1 MSALPLKVTYLSS
14 LPDFE
19 SLFDV
24 IRRAQIASVRLTKK
38 GQLLLLQTN
47 GTFGQ
52 FDLTELR
59 MGKWS
64 EGWKQLIRGEV
75 KTAAINESFP
85 CALCTRANEI
95 LYISAQAGTV
105 LTTPLS
111 DLKVTRETFPSP
123 ILDIRFNIG
132 NRLLLAISES
142 TIQVLA
148 LSKRYE
154 LLSFTPFSPTCR
166 KFVAENCVVFS
177 KKYGNLFYYLDKMFD
192 PHIQTYSLGVN
203 PNVDYM
209 IVKCIIDNREITES
223 RAFNLLMDSELVTL
237 DVGPDDAF
245 VLVSRA
251 KSVYLMRN
259 EVVSSASIDQMAEV
273 TLVRWHESGKLIM
286 LCTATNQI
294 YFYDLCLH
302 PLRVVGSDDRGYI
315 DLAADKLFGKCINVL
330 SSEEHAVFIGQSS
343 FVVSSILRHPNREFS
358 LVGMHIKSGNTNEA
372 MDCLE
377 QIAAEREFTQH
388 FLMITD
394 HLHLTLDVKMIQ
406 RLAEI
411 YKKYSPTRI
420 SETMGKHALVR
431 LGYRLMNLGLYHD
444 VFRVAVRAHSTK
456 LINDLAF
463 AANRAGFQG
472 VALIAK
478 VERGRM
484 DENFLGWGEELEKI
498 VQFTGKTMA
507 GTDYRH
513 LVHDVEEVLSARRLT
528 DVQEKGGYIVEKNF
542 WEINLEDYAKGLL
555 YESEGK
561 YTQALEVYT
570 LHALTQD
577 INRVQE
583 LIKQSDVAV
592 SGSEVSIRLENSS
605 DS

>member
-38 GQLLLLQTN
+38 GHLLLLQTN
-47 GTFGQ
+47 GAFGQ

-59 MGKWS
+59 MGKWT

-75 KTAAINESFP
+75 KTAAINEAFP

-105 LTTPLS
+105 LTTPIS

-203 PNVDYM
+203 PSVDYM

-223 RAFNLLMDSELVTL
+223 RAFNLLMDSELVTM
-237 DVGPDDAF
+237 DIGPEDSLA
-245 VLVSRA
+245 LVSKA
-251 KSVYLMRN
+251 KSLYVIRSD
-259 EVVSSASIDQMAEV
+259 VVLTANIDHLADV
-273 TLVRWHESGKLIM
+273 TLVRWHENGKLLM
-286 LCTATNQI
+286 LCTVTNQVH
-294 YFYDLCLH
+294 FYDVCLH
-302 PLRVVGSDDRGYI
+302 SLKVVGSDDRGCI
-315 DLAADKLFGKCINVL
+315 DLAADKLFGKCVNVL
-330 SSEEHAVFIGQSS
+330 SSEDYAVFIGQSS
-343 FVVSSILRHPNREFS
+343 FIVTSILKHPSREFS
-358 LVGMHIKSGNTNEA
+358 LVSMHLQSSNTSEA

-377 QIAAEREFTQH
+377 QIATEREFTQH
-388 FLMITD
+388 FLLITD
-394 HLHLTLDVKMIQ
+394 HLHRTLDVKMIQ

-411 YKKYSPTRI
+411 YKKFSPGRI

-463 AANRAGFQG
+463 AANRAGFLG

-498 VQFTGKTMA
+498 VQFTGKTMS
-507 GTDYRH
+507 GTDFRH
-513 LVHDVEEVLSARRLT
+513 LVHDVEEVLGARRLT

-561 YTQALEVYT
+561 YAQALEVYT

-583 LIKQSDVAV
+583 LMRQNDVAV
-592 SGSEVSIRLENSS
+592 CGSEVCIRLENSV